1 MEFHY
6 PPLCGIVQ
14 LANSDALSFRNW
26 SFTNKGLRA
35 KNCSNLSPS
44 NKIYLCSE
52 YKYPLTYRRPVYYS
66 MRRVKSK
73 GENLWIFMND

>member
-6 PPLCGIVQ
+6 SPLCGIVQ

-35 KNCSNLSPS
+35 KNGNNLSPS
-44 NKIYLCSE
+44 HKIYLCFE
-52 YKYPLTYRRPVYYS
+52 CKYYLTYRRPVYYS
-66 MRRVKSK
+66 IRQVKSK
-73 GENLWIFMND
+73 GENSWIFTTD